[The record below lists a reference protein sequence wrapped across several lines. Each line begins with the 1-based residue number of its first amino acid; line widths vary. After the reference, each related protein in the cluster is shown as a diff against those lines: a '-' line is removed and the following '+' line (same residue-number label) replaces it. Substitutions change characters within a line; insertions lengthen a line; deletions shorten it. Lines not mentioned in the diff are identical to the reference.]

1 MLCLGMRRVMGR
13 DSASRGAW
21 KSSGEPFVLVDG
33 LALGEVQPGGG
44 EAEDGAGGE
53 VDHLSRRAG
62 GRMVRRTQ
70 TVTSG
75 VGTYRVQAIRD
86 VVLTF
91 SFVSVP

>member
-1 MLCLGMRRVMGR
+1 MRCLGMRRVMGR

-33 LALGEVQPGGG
+33 LALREVQPGGG
-44 EAEDGAGGE
+44 EAEGGE
-53 VDHLSRRAG
+53 VDHLSRGAG